1 MASSNTRAPRGPY
14 RQRKRTPRQTLHS
27 RRVKQLKS
35 CSELPATTD
44 CSAEPPAASL
54 LVPPSPR
61 PTAESSL
68 IDSEQLSDSID
79 SCLIHSCDQLL
90 EQMDN
95 SQLSQS
101 TESTAGQ
108 SYDPSSALDSPVI
121 DTATEAHLYPGSSIS
136 LTDSQLLFRSFA
148 SRHHLSN
155 QAKQDL
161 LDLLHCHIPDVSVE
175 LPGSLFRF
183 KNKFSASA
191 NFENIITEQLY
202 CSKCFIPI
210 PTVKQH
216 LPCPNTLCGAPSSE
230 FSIFL
235 TLSID
240 KQLEN
245 LLKRN

>member
-1 MASSNTRAPRGPY
+1 MEWSEIWTR
-14 RQRKRTPRQTLHS
+14 K
-27 RRVKQLKS
+27 KQLMI
-35 CSELPATTD
+35 A
-44 CSAEPPAASL
+44 
-54 LVPPSPR
+54 
-61 PTAESSL
+61 L
-68 IDSEQLSDSID
+68 IRV
-79 SCLIHSCDQLL
+79 LIHSCDQLL

-155 QAKQDL
+155 QAK
-161 LDLLHCHIPDVSVE
+161 PVE